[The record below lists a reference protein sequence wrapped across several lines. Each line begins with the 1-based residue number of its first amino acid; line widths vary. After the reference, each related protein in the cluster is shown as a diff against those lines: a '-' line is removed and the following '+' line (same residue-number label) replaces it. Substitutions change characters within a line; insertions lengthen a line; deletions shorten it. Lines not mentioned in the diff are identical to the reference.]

1 MDKTL
6 LQQQRSAPPL
16 PTDNGQ
22 PGAAVEPRLVEQ
34 QQQEYRELIPSV
46 ALVPVR
52 MKLEPPV
59 EFDGQ
64 TYTEIVCDF
73 EKLIGADFI
82 RCEREFR
89 RTYKPD
95 KDEIPFAQMNPLYH
109 VILISEAADVPR
121 GLIKKL
127 PGRYFTALQNEA
139 LKVCGSSAEEKKT

>member
-1 MDKTL
+1 MDPTL
-6 LQQQRSAPPL
+6 LQARPNAQPP
-16 PTDNGQ
+16 TSNGQ
-22 PGAAVEPRLVEQ
+22 PDAPEPRTVVD
-34 QQQEYRELIPSV
+34 QQEQPQYRELIPSQ
-46 ALVPVR
+46 ALLPVR

-59 EFDGQ
+59 DFDGQ

-139 LKVCGSSAEEKKT
+139 LKVCGSSAEERKT